1 MKNKSILRALF
12 LVLLFV
18 ASLTAAAQYVV
29 STGNHVRLRTGPS
42 TGYPMLVWNSTG
54 KPVYINKGDRLTYL
68 GNDSYD
74 FYNVLF
80 DGKSVYISKQF
91 ARLVYPN
98 SGYTSSSSSSGSV
111 VVVNGKNVRL
121 RWGPSLNASI
131 YTNGYGKPIYPSKGT
146 RLTYLGQTGNWFKV
160 RYNGNVLYISKDYSY
175 LR

>member
-1 MKNKSILRALF
+1 MKKNSILRAAF
-12 LVLLFV
+12 FALLFV
-18 ASLTAAAQYVV
+18 ASLTAASQYVV
-29 STGNHVRLRTGPS
+29 ATGNHVRLRTGPS

-54 KPVYINKGDRLTYL
+54 KPVWINKGDRLTYL

-98 SGYTSSSSSSGSV
+98 SGYTSSSRGGSSV
-111 VVVNGKNVRL
+111 VVSGTHVRL
-121 RWGPSLNASI
+121 RWGPSLNAAI
-131 YTNGYGKPIYPSKGT
+131 YTNGYGTPIYPARGA